1 MEPPTTPPRDHSL
14 RTGLLL
20 AVGVVVI
27 AVAIL
32 VVAVVVVLHRVGD
45 SVTTATR
52 DVGPDNPGAPDR
64 LTLAEGRAFTF
75 HDQRF
80 AAGWTLVRSGG
91 ELVPEHLA
99 FTGED
104 DSSTAD
110 VGYVDLHLYRREQ
123 VVGVSHCHS
132 KDTLEPGSP
141 NTMICTGVVTDGAP
155 IDRLEVADFRLSP

>member
-1 MEPPTTPPRDHSL
+1 MPPTLVTPADNAQSLGTAGGHRRYRPGVEPPTTPPRDHSL

-20 AVGVVVI
+20 AAGVVVL

-45 SVTTATR
+45 GVATATR

-64 LTLAEGRAFTF
+64 LTLEEGRAFTF

-80 AAGWTLVRSGG
+80 AAGWKLVRSGG
-91 ELVPEHLA
+91 
-99 FTGED
+99 
-104 DSSTAD
+104 
-110 VGYVDLHLYRREQ
+110 EQ